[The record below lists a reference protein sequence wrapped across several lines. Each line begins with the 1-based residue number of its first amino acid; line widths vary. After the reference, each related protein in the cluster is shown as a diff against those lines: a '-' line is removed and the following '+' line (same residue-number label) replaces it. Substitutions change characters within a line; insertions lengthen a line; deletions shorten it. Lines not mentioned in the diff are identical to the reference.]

1 MTAPNELRAAH
12 VEKVDPV
19 KKDVRPVKLRLLALV
34 CLALVSACSRK
45 GSVEDGGIY
54 ITRSTCPQLGIPA
67 GTGDVTLFDP
77 QGSTDSAAID
87 VVATITNLRG
97 QCDETGAQIN
107 SIASFDVVATRR
119 DASQPRQVVLP
130 FYNVVM
136 QGGNRVVAKKLGAVS
151 LSFAAGSL
159 RAQTSSRVTAQ
170 VDRAST
176 SLPEDVRRELTR
188 RRKSGDTD
196 AAVDP
201 LSDPKIRD
209 AVARA
214 TFEHLVGF
222 QLSQDQLR
230 YNATR

>member
-1 MTAPNELRAAH
+1 M
-12 VEKVDPV
+12 KI
-19 KKDVRPVKLRLLALV
+19 RLLPLL
-34 CLALVSACSRK
+34 CLALVSACSKK
-45 GSVEDGGIY
+45 GSIEDGGIY
-54 ITRSTCPQLGIPA
+54 ITRSTCPQVGIPA
-67 GTGDVTLFDP
+67 ATGDITSFDP
-77 QGSTDSAAID
+77 QGSTDSSAID
-87 VVATITNLRG
+87 VVATITNLRST
-97 QCDETGAQIN
+97 CDESGAQII
-107 SIASFDVVATRR
+107 STASFDVVATRR

-136 QGGNRVVAKKLGAVS
+136 QGGNRIVAKKIGAVA
-151 LSFAAGSL
+151 LNFAAGSL
-159 RAQTSSRVTAQ
+159 RAQTSSRVVAL

-188 RRKSGDTD
+188 KRKTGDAD

>member
-1 MTAPNELRAAH
+1 M
-12 VEKVDPV
+12 
-19 KKDVRPVKLRLLALV
+19 KLRLLPII
-34 CLALVSACSRK
+34 CLALVSACSK
-45 GSVEDGGIY
+45 SGTTDAGGIY

-67 GTGDVTLFDP
+67 GTGDVTTFDP
-77 QGSTDSAAID
+77 AGSTDARAID
-87 VVATITNLRG
+87 VVATITNLRST
-97 QCDETGAQIN
+97 CDETGAQII
-107 SIASFDVVATRR
+107 STASFDVVATRR
-119 DASQPRQVVLP
+119 DAAQARQVVLP

-136 QGGNRVVAKKLGAVS
+136 QGGNRIVAKNIGAVA
-151 LSFAAGSL
+151 LDFAAGSV
-159 RAQTSSRVTAQ
+159 RAQTSSRIVAQ

-176 SLPEDVRRELTR
+176 SLPEDVRKELTR
-188 RRKSGDTD
+188 KRKTGDAD
-196 AAVDP
+196 AAIDP

>member
-1 MTAPNELRAAH
+1 M
-12 VEKVDPV
+12 KV
-19 KKDVRPVKLRLLALV
+19 RLLSIA
-34 CLALVSACSRK
+34 CLALLASCSNK
-45 GSVEDGGIY
+45 GSVSDGGIY
-54 ITRSTCPQLGIPA
+54 ITRSSCPQIGIPA

-77 QGSTDSAAID
+77 VGSTDARAID

-97 QCDETGAQIN
+97 TCDERGAQVQ
-107 SIASFDVVATRR
+107 SVAGFDVVATRR
-119 DASQPRQVVLP
+119 DAAQARQVVLP

-136 QGGNRVVAKKLGAVS
+136 QGGNRVVAKKLAGVS
-151 LSFAAGSL
+151 LDFATGSY
-159 RAQTSSRVTAQ
+159 RAQTSSRVA
-170 VDRAST
+170 VAIDRVST
-176 SLPEDVRRELTR
+176 GLPEDVRRELTR
-188 RRKSGDTD
+188 KRKTGDTD

-222 QLSQDQLR
+222 QLTQEQLR

>member
-1 MTAPNELRAAH
+1 M
-12 VEKVDPV
+12 KV
-19 KKDVRPVKLRLLALV
+19 RLLSIA
-34 CLALVSACSRK
+34 CLALLASCSNK
-45 GSVEDGGIY
+45 GSVSDGGIY
-54 ITRSTCPQLGIPA
+54 ITRSSCPQLGIPA

-77 QGSTDSAAID
+77 VGSTDARAID

-97 QCDETGAQIN
+97 TCDERGAQVQ
-107 SIASFDVVATRR
+107 SVAGFDVVATRR
-119 DASQPRQVVLP
+119 DAAQARQVVLP

-136 QGGNRVVAKKLGAVS
+136 QGGNRVVAKKLAGVS
-151 LSFAAGSL
+151 LDFAAGSY
-159 RAQTSSRVTAQ
+159 RAQTSSRVA
-170 VDRAST
+170 VAIDRAST
-176 SLPEDVRRELTR
+176 GLPEDVRRELTR
-188 RRKSGDTD
+188 KRKTGDTD

-214 TFEHLVGF
+214 TFEHLIGF

>member
-1 MTAPNELRAAH
+1 M
-12 VEKVDPV
+12 KI
-19 KKDVRPVKLRLLALV
+19 RLLPII
-34 CLALVSACSRK
+34 CLALASACSK
-45 GSVEDGGIY
+45 SGTVEGNGIY

-67 GTGDVTLFDP
+67 GTGDVTTFDP
-77 QGSTDSAAID
+77 AGSTDARAID
-87 VVATITNLRG
+87 VVATITNLRST
-97 QCDETGAQIN
+97 CDETGAQII
-107 SIASFDVVATRR
+107 STASFDVVATRR
-119 DASQPRQVVLP
+119 DAAQARQVVLP

-136 QGGNRVVAKKLGAVS
+136 QGGNRIVAKNVGAVA
-151 LSFAAGSL
+151 LDFAAGSL
-159 RAQTSSRVTAQ
+159 RAQTSSRVVAQ

-176 SLPEDVRRELTR
+176 GLPEDVRKELTR
-188 RRKSGDTD
+188 KRKTGDAD
-196 AAVDP
+196 AAIDP

>member
-1 MTAPNELRAAH
+1 M
-12 VEKVDPV
+12 
-19 KKDVRPVKLRLLALV
+19 KLRLLPII
-34 CLALVSACSRK
+34 CLALVSACSK
-45 GSVEDGGIY
+45 SGSVEGGGIY

-67 GTGDVTLFDP
+67 GTGDVTTFDP
-77 QGSTDSAAID
+77 AGSTDARAID

-97 QCDETGAQIN
+97 TCDETGAQII
-107 SIASFDVVATRR
+107 STASFDVVATRR
-119 DASQPRQVVLP
+119 DAAQARQVVLP

-136 QGGNRVVAKKLGAVS
+136 QGGNRIVAKNIGAVA
-151 LSFAAGSL
+151 LNFAAGSL
-159 RAQTSSRVTAQ
+159 RAQTSSRIVAQ

-176 SLPEDVRRELTR
+176 SLPEDVRKELTR
-188 RRKSGDTD
+188 KRKTGDAD
-196 AAVDP
+196 AAIDP